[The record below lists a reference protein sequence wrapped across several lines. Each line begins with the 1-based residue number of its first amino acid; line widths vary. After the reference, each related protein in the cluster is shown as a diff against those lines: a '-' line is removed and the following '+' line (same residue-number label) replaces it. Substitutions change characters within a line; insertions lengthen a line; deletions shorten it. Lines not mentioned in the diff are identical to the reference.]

1 MKELKVI
8 EKDLVPVYETSTGK
22 KVVYGTELYS
32 VLEVKSKFADWIKNR
47 LNDCEAL
54 EDEDFEAFSKNLENG
69 GRIKEY
75 IIKLDTAK
83 EMAMLERNEKGKQ
96 VRRYFIEVE
105 KKYKNTGLAMQNLSP
120 ELQLLINMELKQK
133 AQEEKLAAMETKV
146 DSIRQVVAM
155 DTTSWRDET
164 GKILKKIGFSLGG
177 GSAYSNVREE
187 SYKYLEKRMGVN
199 LKQRLLNRRRV
210 MADNGVSLAK
220 RNDLSYLDI
229 IASDKKL
236 IEGYTAIVKEMA
248 IHYGVA

>member
-187 SYKYLEKRMGVN
+187 SYQYLEKRMGVN

-220 RNDLSYLDI
+220 RNALSYLDI
-229 IASDKKL
+229 IASDKRL
-236 IEGYTAIVKEMA
+236 IEGYMAIVKEMA